1 MATSQTSRPILPQE
15 MFSSSVTNELL
26 RRFGTSSFLQQ
37 LFPYYLDSLTVDY
50 GPVESLLEDSSSGSS
65 SSQTTDTVATSAS
78 PPADED
84 TKKPIP
90 DIVPRLGRVA
100 SDAFV
105 GIW

>member
-1 MATSQTSRPILPQE
+1 MDISQTSRPILPQE
-15 MFSSSVTNELL
+15 VFVSNVTNELL

-50 GPVESLLEDSSSGSS
+50 GPAESLLDDSSSGSS
-65 SSQTTDTVATSAS
+65 SSQTTDAATTSSS
-78 PPADED
+78 PPTDED
-84 TKKPIP
+84 IKKSIP
-90 DIVPRLGRVA
+90 DIIPRLGRVA